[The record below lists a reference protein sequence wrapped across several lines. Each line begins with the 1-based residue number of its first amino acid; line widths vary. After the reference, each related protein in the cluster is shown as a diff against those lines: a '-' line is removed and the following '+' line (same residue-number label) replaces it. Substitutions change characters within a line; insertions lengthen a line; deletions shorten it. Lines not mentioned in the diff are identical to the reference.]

1 MKEQDIFH
9 ENIAPSELTN
19 VNFCTFIDD
28 CSYTP
33 NHWHRS
39 IEIKY
44 MLEGTIYNSFEGKTY
59 KLTSGKCLIINS
71 NVVHSDK
78 SMEYSRY
85 ILLHIPI
92 NFLEKYIPDI
102 RQLRF
107 EINEDDN
114 DYQNLAK
121 INTLKQ
127 MLAQMKDLYDT
138 QNKGF
143 LLKFNGL
150 LFNVLSLLYTDFSK
164 QISKSNIEMEQKDFA
179 RLDKILQY
187 INKNYNRP
195 ISLDEIASVVVFS
208 PAYFCRFFKRYMG
221 TSFLEYQNEI
231 RLSFIYRDII
241 GTKEPVY
248 QILEKHGFTNY
259 KIFRRMFYENFGTT
273 PLKIRQ
279 QVTSSSYKSKKDV
292 KYTR

>member
-1 MKEQDIFH
+1 
-9 ENIAPSELTN
+9 
-19 VNFCTFIDD
+19 
-28 CSYTP
+28 
-33 NHWHRS
+33 
-39 IEIKY
+39 

-114 DYQNLAK
+114 DYQNSAK

-164 QISKSNIEMEQKDFA
+164 QISKSNIKMEQKDFA

>member
-1 MKEQDIFH
+1 MSTPDVFH
-9 ENIAPSELTN
+9 ENISHSELTN
-19 VNFCTFIDD
+19 VNFCTYIDD

-44 MLEGTIYNSFEGKTY
+44 MLEGTIFNYYEGKIY
-59 KLTSGKCLIINS
+59 KLVPGKCTIINS
-71 NVVHSDK
+71 NVIHSDK

-85 ILLHIPI
+85 ILLHVPLT
-92 NFLEKYIPDI
+92 FMEKFIPDI
-102 RQLRF
+102 RNLRF
-107 EINEDDN
+107 ELNEYDN

-121 INTLKQ
+121 IDKLKK
-127 MLAQMKDLYDT
+127 MLLKMKELNDK
-138 QNKGF
+138 QEKGF
-143 LLKFNGL
+143 LLQFNSL
-150 LFNVLSLLYTDFSK
+150 LFSILSLLYTDFSK
-164 QISKSNIEMEQKDFA
+164 QVIKSHLETEQKDFD

-187 INKNYNRP
+187 INQNYDRP
-195 ISLDEIASVVVFS
+195 ISLEEIANVVVFS

-248 QILEKHGFTNY
+248 KILEKHGFTNY
-259 KIFRRMFYENFGTT
+259 KIFRRMFNEHFGST

-279 QVTSSSYKSKKDV
+279 HILEKKA
-292 KYTR
+292 